1 MGDAM
6 SSDEQQITETIDR
19 LEQRL
24 TATEKQRDAWRAA
37 CRYLYE
43 VIGKRSD
50 TGRPLD
56 LISRGDYGCIITL
69 IGKAQSL
76 EEEL

>member
-1 MGDAM
+1 MM
-6 SSDEQQITETIDR
+6 SDEQQITDTIDR
-19 LEQRL
+19 LEQRC
-24 TATEKQRDAWRAA
+24 AAMERQRDAWRAA

-56 LISRGDYGCIITL
+56 IISRGDYGCIITL
-69 IGKAQSL
+69 VGKAQSL
-76 EEEL
+76 EDEL